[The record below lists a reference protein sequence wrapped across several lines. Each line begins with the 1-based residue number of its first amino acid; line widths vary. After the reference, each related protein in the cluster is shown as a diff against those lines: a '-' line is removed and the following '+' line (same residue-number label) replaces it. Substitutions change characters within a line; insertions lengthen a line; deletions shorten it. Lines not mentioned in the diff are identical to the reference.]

1 MCLMCCNDA
10 IGLEWVLYVHS
21 YKNCHAQFWSVQLN
35 VLTLQ
40 CCLLHPSHQQ
50 VSLPVHQL
58 HYLTS
63 QFAVML
69 LVGENGG

>member
-1 MCLMCCNDA
+1 MMQLAWSGCFVYIHIKCL
-10 IGLEWVLYVHS
+10 
-21 YKNCHAQFWSVQLN
+21 AQFWSVQLN

-69 LVGENGG
+69 LVGGKGGEG